1 MTSHQNPLLNDV
13 HSRLNSTRVDK
24 IEQPQSVED
33 VVRIIKEA
41 KKSHKAISVSGAKH
55 AMGGQ
60 QFGTGTIHIDMIEMN
75 DVLAFDQ
82 DKGIVRVEAGITWP
96 VLIDELLR
104 RQKNVPA
111 PWGIIQKQTG
121 ADHLTLGGALSANVH
136 GRGVKYKP
144 LIQDVESL
152 TLVDADGEIL
162 NVSRTENPELFSLV
176 IGGYGL
182 FGVIATVDLRLMPR
196 QKLRRSVEVVNIE
209 DLQAKAKQ
217 RMDEGALYG
226 DYQYKTDS
234 QAEDFMK
241 VGVLSTYQTVS
252 NDTPVP
258 EEQRKLTPEQWYKL
272 LHLAHIDKSKAF
284 QMYSR
289 HYLNTDGQMYCS
301 DLHQTGFYADQYV
314 EYLEKVEP
322 SYPKGSLMITEIYV
336 PREKLNDLI
345 YKIIDDVRHNQINV
359 IYGTMRLIEKD
370 DESYLAWAKQDY
382 ACVIFNLRVEHSDE
396 GMMKAQKDFQL
407 LIDRSLEL
415 GGSYFLT
422 YHRWARKDQ
431 ILKAYPQFVEFMK
444 LKKKYDP
451 RELIQSDWYRH
462 YKKMFA
468 EEFK

>member
-1 MTSHQNPLLNDV
+1 MTSLQTSLLNDV

-96 VLIDELLR
+96 VLIDELS
-104 RQKNVPA
+104 

-136 GRGVKYKP
+136 GRWVKYKP
-144 LIQDVESL
+144 MIQDVESF

-182 FGVIATVDLRLMPR
+182 LGVIATVDLRLMPR

-217 RMDEGALYG
+217 RIDEGALYG
-226 DYQYKTDS
+226 DFQYKT
-234 QAEDFMK
+234 E
-241 VGVLSTYQTVS
+241 
-252 NDTPVP
+252 N
-258 EEQRKLTPEQWYKL
+258 
-272 LHLAHIDKSKAF
+272 
-284 QMYSR
+284 
-289 HYLNTDGQMYCS
+289 
-301 DLHQTGFYADQYV
+301 
-314 EYLEKVEP
+314 
-322 SYPKGSLMITEIYV
+322 
-336 PREKLNDLI
+336 
-345 YKIIDDVRHNQINV
+345 
-359 IYGTMRLIEKD
+359 
-370 DESYLAWAKQDY
+370 
-382 ACVIFNLRVEHSDE
+382 
-396 GMMKAQKDFQL
+396 
-407 LIDRSLEL
+407 
-415 GGSYFLT
+415 
-422 YHRWARKDQ
+422 
-431 ILKAYPQFVEFMK
+431 
-444 LKKKYDP
+444 
-451 RELIQSDWYRH
+451 
-462 YKKMFA
+462 
-468 EEFK
+468 

>member
-96 VLIDELLR
+96 ELIDELLR
-104 RQKNVPA
+104 RQTNVPS

-144 LIQDVESL
+144 MIQDVESF

-162 NVSRTENPELFSLV
+162 KVSRTENSELFSLV

-396 GMMKAQKDFQL
+396 GMMKAKKDFQL

-431 ILKAYPQFVEFMK
+431 ILEAYPQFIEFMK

-451 RELIQSDWYRH
+451 RELFQSDWYRH

>member
-1 MTSHQNPLLNDV
+1 MTSLQNPLLNDV

-60 QFGTGTIHIDMIEMN
+60 QFGTETIHINMIEMN

-104 RQKNVPA
+104 RQTNVLS

-144 LIQDVESL
+144 MIQDVESF

-162 NVSRTENPELFSLV
+162 NVSRKENPELFSLV

-182 FGVIATVDLRLMPR
+182 LGVIATVDLRLMPR

-234 QAEDFMK
+234 HAEDFMK

-272 LHLAHIDKSKAF
+272 LHLAHTDKSKAF

-322 SYPKGSLMITEIYV
+322 AYPKGSLMITEIYV
-336 PREKLNDLI
+336 PRENLNDLI

-382 ACVIFNLRVEHSDE
+382 ACIIFNLRVEHSDE
-396 GMMKAQKDFQL
+396 GIMKAQKDFQL
-407 LIDRSLEL
+407 LIDRALEL

-431 ILKAYPQFVEFMK
+431 ILKAYPQFIEFMRH
-444 LKKKYDP
+444 KKKYDP
-451 RELIQSDWYRH
+451 RELFQSDWYRH
-462 YKKMFA
+462 YKNMFA
-468 EEFK
+468 EELK